1 MSRNLHRR
9 LIRAESEMDAV
20 VTGPDAV
27 RAALQHFDATGE
39 MPPQPKLRAEVVR
52 IRTALFEA
60 GVRINLFDTPVRHD
74 EIAPDIDQGKTL

>member
-1 MSRNLHRR
+1 MSRYLRRR

-27 RAALQHFDATGE
+27 RAALQHFEATGE

-60 GVRINLFDTPVRHD
+60 GVRINLFDPPVRNG
-74 EIAPDIDQGKTL
+74 EIAPDIDQGKMP